1 MNSNNDIKGF
11 LFPYVRFFNASPDA
25 GSIDFYCNNDILAAG
40 IPYGSF
46 SVYIKV
52 SRGMQC
58 FKITKSGSKSDV
70 LAEIK
75 VNFSIGDVY
84 DICAVNR
91 YPKTALYAINEPTE
105 RSDTDYGHLRVCN
118 LSLDMKSI
126 NIYADNNCFIG
137 DIKYLEISKYVEMI
151 ADKYTFDV
159 KNSETGKKI
168 LNCGTQIIKQG
179 KYNTLYILSKSEPY
193 ADPICVFTIDAA
205 SYTGFYL

>member
-91 YPKTALYAINEPTE
+91 YPKT
-105 RSDTDYGHLRVCN
+105 VCN